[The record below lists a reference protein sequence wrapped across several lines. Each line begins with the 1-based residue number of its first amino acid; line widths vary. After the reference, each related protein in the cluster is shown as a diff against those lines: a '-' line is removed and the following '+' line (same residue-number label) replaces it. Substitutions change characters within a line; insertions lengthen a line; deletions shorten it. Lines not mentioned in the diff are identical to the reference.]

1 MLRNLLEKTSFAMAH
16 QDVRYY
22 LNGLFLSFSA
32 GRLVAVATDGHRLAK
47 VEDDLETDFE
57 EGSGVI
63 LPRKT
68 VLELNRLLQSHHEK
82 VRVDLSER
90 MIRAFIGESVITSKL
105 VDGRYPDYQRVIPL
119 LADKVALVAKDKLR
133 QSLMRTSIL
142 SNDKYRGVRLTFD
155 QNEIRLQAHNPEQ
168 EEAEDEVEAEYEDEE
183 VSIGFN
189 VGYLLDILGILDGE
203 EVEIRFSDSDSSA
216 LIRNSGVENQAFVVM
231 PMRL

>member
-1 MLRNLLEKTSFAMAH
+1 LNLS
-16 QDVRYY
+16 
-22 LNGLFLSFSA
+22 G

-90 MIRAFIGESVITSKL
+90 MIRAFIGETVITSKL

-119 LADKVALVAKDKLR
+119 LADKVAVVAKDKLR
-133 QSLMRTSIL
+133 QSLVRTSIL

-168 EEAEDEVEAEYEDEE
+168 EEAEDGVEAEYEDEE